1 MSIQHN
7 SAAHTFTD
15 GQAELV
21 YEQPATDIIDF
32 VHTFVPEDRRGQ
44 GVGEGLAK
52 AGLDYAR
59 QHRLRVVADCPF
71 VASYLKEHPEY
82 ADLLAQ

>member
-1 MSIQHN
+1 MRIQHN

-15 GQAELV
+15 GQAELG
-21 YEQPATDIIDF
+21 YELPSPGVIDF

-44 GVGEGLAK
+44 GVGESLAK
-52 AGLDYAR
+52 AGLEYAR
-59 QHRLRVVADCPF
+59 QQHLQVVADCPF
-71 VASYLKEHPEY
+71 VANYLKQHAEY